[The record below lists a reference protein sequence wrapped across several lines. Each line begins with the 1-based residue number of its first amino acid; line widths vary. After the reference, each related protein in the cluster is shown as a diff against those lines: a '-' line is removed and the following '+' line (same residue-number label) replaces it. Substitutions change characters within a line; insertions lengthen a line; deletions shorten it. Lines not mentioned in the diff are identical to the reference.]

1 PKVGSIFSQLA
12 TLSGGAHCQFD
23 QGSARQLGKLLAA
36 VAVYAV
42 GGKPALE
49 SHLLS
54 KDASVRRL
62 LQRLSN
68 HD

>member
-1 PKVGSIFSQLA
+1 M
-12 TLSGGAHCQFD
+12 SGGAHCQFD